1 MSGGKTRDD
10 SGSTIERLTK
20 VCETLVE
27 TSTASNKKMDDLTNK
42 VGYLAEV
49 IARSEQRHEKTTDD
63 IQRIEVNTQSLGK
76 DFKIYKQ
83 ANDDRTVQNEKQ
95 ILLHGESIRRITDQQ
110 EKTQAKKDK
119 IFYSVAVV
127 VIGAIILH
135 FIGLK

>member
-1 MSGGKTRDD
+1 MSGGRTK
-10 SGSTIERLTK
+10 SASESTIDRLTK

-27 TSTASNKKMDDLTNK
+27 TSVQSNQKMDNLTNK

-49 IARSEQRHEKTTDD
+49 IARSEERHEKTADD

-83 ANDDRTVQNEKQ
+83 SNDERVVDIEKQ
-95 ILLHGESIRRITDQQ
+95 VLLHGESIKHITTTQ
-110 EKTQAKKDK
+110 EKNQAKKDK
-119 IFYSVAVV
+119 IFYSVAVI